1 MILDRLIDKIG
12 DWNPQIFRELK
23 QRLTS
28 KNLGLAAGVS
38 ALSQGFVW
46 FYFNNQ
52 LPIIDPRSKELLPNS
67 NYCLPSNI
75 KPTPEDYSS
84 IASRCRLDAIGNP
97 MVNWQQWW
105 SDMFTALSWML
116 PLALIL
122 GTVYLLVADLV
133 QEEKR
138 GTLNFIRLSPQSAQ
152 KIFIGKILGVP
163 SLVYLAVALMV
174 PFHLGAG
181 MTAGASMSLLSGW
194 YLTIG
199 AIWLLLS
206 SAAVTY
212 VLLGGVQAILT
223 VVAVTYPVGLP
234 LVAINYHTKKT
245 IDLDRDYLASALEN
259 TIRWFWIPISSTAL
273 WVDAFIIGGC
283 VVATY
288 WVWQALER
296 RYLNPTATAIG
307 KLQSYQINLCL
318 SVFLAGFAIPPAVD
332 DRYHYHYQQIVILT
346 IVCHFIILFLQIPAL
361 LPSKQVLQDWSRYRR
376 EGVTFNQRKF
386 WQDLVFND
394 KSPALL
400 AIAINLVMAMVL
412 WFPLSWI
419 SNISNGYKMKT
430 IAALALG
437 TSLMLIYAAI
447 AHLSLF
453 INFKQRNI
461 ALVAIL
467 GATMCLPIAVAYI
480 MSGNQT
486 PTGIAGIIL
495 LFSPFASASIF
506 TLSATTVFAAFAT
519 QLAIFGVLTHSFQRK
534 LQIIGRSQMK
544 ELLEPIQ
551 G

>member
-1 MILDRLIDKIG
+1 MILDRLIDKVG

-28 KNLGLAAGVS
+28 KNIGVAAGVS

-97 MVNWQQWW
+97 MVDWHQWW
-105 SDMFTALSWML
+105 SDIFTALSWML
-116 PLALIL
+116 PLGLIL

-181 MTAGASMSLLSGW
+181 ITAGASISLLSGW
-194 YLTIG
+194 YATIG

-223 VVAVTYPVGLP
+223 VVAVAYPVGLP
-234 LVAINYHTKKT
+234 LLLINNYAKDT
-245 IDLDRDYLASALEN
+245 IDTTDLQTSTLKQ
-259 TIRWFWIPISSTAL
+259 ICWFWLPVGSTPL
-273 WVDAFIIGGC
+273 RLDAFIIGGC

-307 KLQSYQINLCL
+307 KLQSYKINLCL
-318 SVFLAGFAIPPAVD
+318 SIFLGGFAIHSGNL
-332 DRYHYHYQQIVILT
+332 DRYHYNQIAVFA
-346 IVCHFIILFLQIPAL
+346 IVCHFIMLFLQIPAL
-361 LPSKQVLQDWSRYRR
+361 LPSKQVLQDWSRYCR
-376 EGVTFNQRKF
+376 EGVTSNRRKF
-386 WQDLVFND
+386 WQDWVFND

-400 AIAINLVMAMVL
+400 AIAINLGMAMVL
-412 WFPLSWI
+412 WVLLSWL
-419 SNISNGYKMKT
+419 SNIGDGRGMRS
-430 IAALALG
+430 IAALALSS
-437 TSLMLIYAAI
+437 SLILIYAAI

-467 GATMCLPIAVAYI
+467 GATMCLPIAVALV
-480 MSGNQT
+480 MTGGKT

-506 TLSATTVFAAFAT
+506 NLSTTTIFATFAA

>member
-1 MILDRLIDKIG
+1 MILDRLIDKVG

-28 KNLGLAAGVS
+28 KNIGLAAGVS

-52 LPIIDPRSKELLPNS
+52 LPILDPRSKEFINQH
-67 NYCLPSNI
+67 YCLELI
-75 KPTPEDYSS
+75 KRGSDEYAPIPL
-84 IASRCRLDAIGNP
+84 CRLDAIGNP
-97 MVNWQQWW
+97 MVNWHQWW

-163 SLVYLAVALMV
+163 SLVYLAVALIV

-181 MTAGASMSLLSGW
+181 ITAGASMSLLSGW
-194 YLTIG
+194 YLTIA

-223 VVAVTYPVGLP
+223 VVAVAYPVGLP
-234 LVAINYHTKKT
+234 LVAINYHTKRT
-245 IDLDRDYLASALEN
+245 LDLDRDYLTSALQN
-259 TIRWFWIPISSTAL
+259 TIRWFWLPISSTAL

-283 VVATY
+283 LVATY

-318 SVFLAGFAIPPAVD
+318 SIFLAGFAIPWGETND
-332 DRYHYHYQQIVILT
+332 HHHKDIVVLV
-346 IVCHFIILFLQIPAL
+346 IVCHFIMLFLQIPAL

-376 EGVTFNQRKF
+376 EGVTSNRRKF

-400 AIAINLVMAMVL
+400 AIAINLGMAMLL
-412 WFPLSWI
+412 WVPLSWL
-419 SNISNGYKMKT
+419 SNISDT
-430 IAALALG
+430 HPIRSIAALALS
-437 TSLMLIYAAI
+437 TSLILIYAAI

-467 GATMCLPIAVAYI
+467 GATMCLPIAVALV
-480 MSGNQT
+480 MTGGKT
-486 PTGIAGIIL
+486 PTGIAGILL

-506 TLSATTVFAAFAT
+506 TLSTTTIFATFAT

-534 LQIIGRSQMK
+534 LQIIGRSPTK
-544 ELLEPIQ
+544 ELLDPIR

>member
-12 DWNPQIFRELK
+12 DWNPQVFRELK
-23 QRLTS
+23 QRLNP
-28 KNLGLAAGVS
+28 KNIGLAAGIS

-52 LPIIDPRSKELLPNS
+52 LPILDPLSKEFFNR
-67 NYCLPSNI
+67 NYCLESNI
-75 KPTPEDYSS
+75 KPAPDEYYREP
-84 IASRCRLDAIGNP
+84 ICRLDAIGNP
-97 MVNWQQWW
+97 MIDWQEWW
-105 SDMFTALSWML
+105 SDIFTALSWML
-116 PLALIL
+116 PLGLIL
-122 GTVYLLVADLV
+122 GAVYLLVADLV

-163 SLVYLAVALMV
+163 SLVYLAAALML

-181 MTAGASMSLLSGW
+181 IAAGASISLLSGW

-223 VVAVTYPVGLP
+223 VVAVAYPVGLP
-234 LVAINYHTKKT
+234 LLAINYYAKNT
-245 IDLDRDYLASALEN
+245 IDLNHYYLDSALKSP
-259 TIRWFWIPISSTAL
+259 IRWFWLPVASTAL
-273 WVDAFIIGGC
+273 WIDALIIASC
-283 VVATY
+283 MVATY

-318 SVFLAGFAIPPAVD
+318 SIFLAGFTIPWRAND
-332 DRYHYHYQQIVILT
+332 GYRNQEILVAT
-346 IVCHFIILFLQIPAL
+346 ILCHFIMLFLQIPAL

-376 EGVTFNQRKF
+376 AGDRKF
-386 WQDLVFND
+386 WLQDLGLND

-400 AIAINLVMAMVL
+400 AIAINLGMAVVIWLAIASRYVNNRYELMRI
-412 WFPLSWI
+412 I
-419 SNISNGYKMKT
+419 S
-430 IAALALG
+430 ALALG
-437 TSLMLIYAAI
+437 TSLILVYGAI

-453 INFKQRNI
+453 INFKQRNV
-461 ALVAIL
+461 ALVGIL
-467 GATMCLPIAVAYI
+467 GATMCLPIAVAFI
-480 MSGNQT
+480 MTGGKT
-486 PTGIAGIIL
+486 ATGIAGILL
-495 LFSPFASASIF
+495 LFSPFAAAGIVN
-506 TLSATTVFAAFAT
+506 LSGMTIFAAFAA
-519 QLAIFGVLTHSFQRK
+519 QLAIFGVMSYSLQRK
-534 LQIIGRSQMK
+534 LEIIGRSQTK
-544 ELLEPIQ
+544 ELLDPIR